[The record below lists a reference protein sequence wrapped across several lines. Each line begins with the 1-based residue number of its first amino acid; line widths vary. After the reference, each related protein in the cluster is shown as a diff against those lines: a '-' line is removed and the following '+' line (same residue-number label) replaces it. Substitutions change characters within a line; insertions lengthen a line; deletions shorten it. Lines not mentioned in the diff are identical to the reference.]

1 MEMASPSEPKDSPV
15 DWVGDHIRQY
25 VGSGGSDGYV
35 WRGATILLLTSTG
48 RKTGTQHRTALIYR
62 EDGDNY
68 VIVASKGGA
77 PKHPAW
83 YLNIEA
89 NPDVRLQV
97 KDEEFA
103 GRARP
108 AEGAERERLWKLM
121 NEQWPAYDS
130 YQAKTDREIPV
141 VVIERV

>member
-1 MEMASPSEPKDSPV
+1 MSIAEPKDSPV
-15 DWVGDHIRQY
+15 AWVNDHIKQY
-25 VGSGGSDGYV
+25 LDSDGAEGYH
-35 WRGATILLLTSTG
+35 WRGTTILLLTTTG

-62 EDGDNY
+62 EDGDDF

-83 YLNIEA
+83 FLNLEA
-89 NPDVRLQV
+89 NPEVRVRV

-103 GRARP
+103 GRAHV
-108 AEGAERERLWKLM
+108 AEGAERDRLWPLM
-121 NEQWPAYDS
+121 VEVWPDYAN
-130 YQAKTDREIPV
+130 YQTKTDRQIPV